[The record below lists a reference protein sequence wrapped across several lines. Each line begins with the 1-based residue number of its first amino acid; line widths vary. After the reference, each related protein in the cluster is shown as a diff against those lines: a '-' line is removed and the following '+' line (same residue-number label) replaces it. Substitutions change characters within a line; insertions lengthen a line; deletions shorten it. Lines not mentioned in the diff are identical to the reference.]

1 MPPVQN
7 MTDNCDL
14 PHGDSQFAQNLT
26 CLRDSE
32 KTRHH
37 LDDAAHQD
45 SDAPPASNIALEST
59 TMNGDVHLD
68 ELADSVQQPDKK
80 PTADEPSGP
89 CDEGPEDDSP
99 VTNEN
104 SNNIPSTAECE
115 GSLDDFADF
124 EGYSDL
130 NLSNSP
136 QVNNS
141 EDHTVDCSASNLES
155 KNFANFEGH
164 SHWPTLAADTQA
176 QPPADDDAFDDDDDF
191 ADFESASNETQPHA
205 PSATSAIQST
215 QNANASTDW
224 AQLFQK
230 TFPQDVQLPEESAD
244 SSGNV
249 SSLALSS
256 SQIFNYASPES
267 QALWDSLQD
276 MDLKSICLLNKWK
289 NSHSFKRILQ
299 ALKVDGNIIKMNTD
313 IFHPYSHIS
322 HYGQIL
328 EPTSI
333 NSWGQSLYE
342 NNVSTNNSVDFTA
355 KAKANETAITS
366 PDEEFQSVI
375 SLNQDLDF
383 FESKYSYKNS
393 SISSNTK
400 PSNDLIS
407 EFENIILDNGKAQF
421 NQEESKQAALSATS
435 PASSVNDLR
444 KMLQNTIAKT
454 NNEQVLSAEA
464 LHILNEL
471 PRLNFARANVLMWNV
486 NEHSAPNG

>member
-37 LDDAAHQD
+37 LDAAAHQD

-191 ADFESASNETQPHA
+191 ADFET
-205 PSATSAIQST
+205 
-215 QNANASTDW
+215 
-224 AQLFQK
+224 
-230 TFPQDVQLPEESAD
+230 
-244 SSGNV
+244 
-249 SSLALSS
+249 
-256 SQIFNYASPES
+256 
-267 QALWDSLQD
+267 
-276 MDLKSICLLNKWK
+276 
-289 NSHSFKRILQ
+289 
-299 ALKVDGNIIKMNTD
+299 
-313 IFHPYSHIS
+313 
-322 HYGQIL
+322 
-328 EPTSI
+328 
-333 NSWGQSLYE
+333 
-342 NNVSTNNSVDFTA
+342 